1 MQIGHFIGIGIALA
15 ILIGV
20 GMHSSRKVK
29 SAADF
34 DTGGGKGSVW
44 LVTGLL
50 LGSLI
55 GGQCTIGTAQL
66 AYTYGLSAIWF
77 SFGAGLGSLVL
88 CLIFV
93 VPLRR
98 RRDVTLLEVIR
109 KEFGEKAEYLGSVL
123 CSLGILVS
131 VVSNVVAASALIM
144 ALTDLPLWLAAIV
157 SVALMCCYVVFGGA
171 WGAEMG
177 GIVKVSLLLA
187 TSAVCIVVVKNV
199 PGFGLSIWITS
210 PMFVTACPLAT
221 SPSTAMVMVCL

>member
-1 MQIGHFIGIGIALA
+1 MQLGHFIGIGIALT

-20 GMHSSRKVK
+20 GMQSAKKVK

-34 DTGGGKGSVW
+34 DTGGRKGSVW

-93 VPLRR
+93 VPLRK

-109 KEFGEKAEYLGSVL
+109 KEFGERAEYLGSVL

-144 ALTDLPLWLAAIV
+144 ALTDLPLWLAAII
-157 SVALMCCYVVFGGA
+157 SVTLMCCYVVFGGA

-177 GIVKVSLLLA
+177 
-187 TSAVCIVVVKNV
+187 
-199 PGFGLSIWITS
+199 
-210 PMFVTACPLAT
+210 
-221 SPSTAMVMVCL
+221 